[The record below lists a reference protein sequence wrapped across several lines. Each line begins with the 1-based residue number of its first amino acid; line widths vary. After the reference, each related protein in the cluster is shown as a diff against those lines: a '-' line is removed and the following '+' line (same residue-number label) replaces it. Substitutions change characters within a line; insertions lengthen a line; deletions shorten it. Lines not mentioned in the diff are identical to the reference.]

1 MDIKTVLKHL
11 KYGVLVP
18 PQLKDDGDLAGNTY
32 FDTAGMAAVL
42 VLGIVGTTDTALGS
56 TAEGTAPYLEECD
69 TTNGTYTKITG
80 SDLAAV
86 LAATDDS
93 TLVGWFVDRASTRKR
108 YLEIN
113 APHAGNGTTGCNFAA
128 IAIGIPEGNLPI
140 TAAGCGLKE
149 LISV

>member
-18 PQLKDDGDLAGNTY
+18 PQLKDNGNLTGNTY

-42 VLGIVGTTDTALGS
+42 VLGIVGTTDIAIGS
-56 TAEGTAPYLEECD
+56 TNVATPPYLEECD
-69 TTNGTYTKITG
+69 TTNGTYTKIPG
-80 SDLAAV
+80 SDLSAV
-86 LAATDDS
+86 ISATDDNKI
-93 TLVGWFVDRASTRKR
+93 VGWFVDRAATRKR

-113 APHAGNGTTGCNFAA
+113 SPLAGDGTTGANFAA

-140 TAAGCGLKE
+140 TAAACGLKE